1 MPGIPKDS
9 SFGQESLEMVLR
21 KAVHDVD
28 EKVTGLFL
36 SCVRYGIYGEEYA
49 ENHANSNC
57 CCLSK
62 DIGLQGDESF

>member
-1 MPGIPKDS
+1 MHGIPNDS
-9 SFGQESLEMVLR
+9 SSGQKSLEIDLR

-49 ENHANSNC
+49 EDHANSNC

-62 DIGLQGDESF
+62 DIE